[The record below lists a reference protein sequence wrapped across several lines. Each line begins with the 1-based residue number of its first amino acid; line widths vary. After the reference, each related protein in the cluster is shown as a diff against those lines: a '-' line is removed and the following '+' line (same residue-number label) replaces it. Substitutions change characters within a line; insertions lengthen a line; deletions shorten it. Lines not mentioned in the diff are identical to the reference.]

1 MITPETIERAKNT
14 MRIEEVVG
22 DYITLRRRG
31 ANLIGL
37 CPFHEERTP
46 SFNVSPPRGIYKCF
60 GCGESGNAIGFVMKM
75 ENCSFSDAVKKIC
88 NRYHIPVEER
98 AMSEEDQQRHD
109 DRESMFALNKWANEW
124 FQQQL
129 WETPE
134 GQAVGLSYFHQRGL
148 RDETIRTY
156 GLGFSPE
163 KGNPFTKAAQDAGF
177 TEKYLVNVPDPQDM
191 QKSMGTGLTCKVER
205 DGRLFDRFSARV
217 MFPIYSVSG
226 QVVGFAGRIM
236 TDRKDVGKYVNS
248 PESLIY
254 SKRNELYGIYQAK
267 NAISKQD
274 MAFLVEGQMD
284 VISMHQAGIENVLCS
299 GGTALTEGHVRK
311 IHRFTNNV
319 TILYDGDAA
328 GIHAALKAIDM
339 FLEEKMQVKV
349 MLFPDGDDPDS
360 FSRKHSAEEFRNYV
374 DTHSMDFVKY
384 MVEVNLKPVG
394 TDNTKRF
401 EEINRIISTIAI
413 ISNSV
418 EQQLY
423 TQELAGILGMK
434 EDVVARSVA
443 AARKRYVEE
452 KIRAR
457 NAATYASTNSATQTD
472 SAAQA
477 NSASNVGEMT
487 VRPEEYNSPLS
498 QREKKSQPETNF
510 DAKIENNFR
519 NIAQMIVRHGNAIYS
534 DNGDGTFLPV
544 GLFLIYNL
552 REDGILPENPLIA
565 RIFSEYEAHF
575 ADNGFDSATWFANH
589 PDQELATFAAD
600 LLIDRY
606 SVGKQLRVD
615 DNYAKQAYRLLNE
628 LKFNLCDKRLRT
640 DVDMDLTLRK
650 ALLEA
655 RANFAKERNR

>member
-1 MITPETIERAKNT
+1 MITQETIERAKNT
-14 MRIEEVVG
+14 MRIEEVVS

-46 SFNVSPPRGIYKCF
+46 SFNVNPPRGIYKCF

-75 ENCSFSDAVKKIC
+75 ENCSFTEAVKKIC
-88 NRYHIPVEER
+88 ARYNITVEER

-109 DRESMFALNKWANEW
+109 DRESMFALNKWAGEW

-129 WETPE
+129 WDTQE
-134 GQAVGLSYFHQRGL
+134 GQAVGLAYFHQRGL
-148 RDETIRTY
+148 RDETIRAY

-163 KGNPFTKAAQDAGF
+163 KGNPLTRAAQEAGYS
-177 TEKYLVNVPDPQDM
+177 EKYLVNVPDPQDM
-191 QKSMGTGLTCKVER
+191 QKSLGTGLTCKTEQ
-205 DGRLFDRFSARV
+205 GRLFDRFSARV
-217 MFPIYSVSG
+217 MFPIFSVSG
-226 QVVGFAGRIM
+226 QIVGFAGRIM

-274 MAFLVEGQMD
+274 MAYLVEGQMD

-339 FLEEKMQVKV
+339 FLEERMQVKV

-360 FSRKHSAEEFRNYV
+360 FSRKHTAEEFRDYV
-374 DTHSMDFVKY
+374 RTNSMDFVQY
-384 MVEVNLKPVG
+384 MVQVCLNPAG
-394 TDNTKRF
+394 TDNTRRF
-401 EEINRIISTIAI
+401 EEINHIMSTIAI

-423 TQELAGILGMK
+423 TQELASILGMK
-434 EDVVARSVA
+434 EDIVARSIA

-457 NAATYASTNSATQTD
+457 NAVTYAQSS
-472 SAAQA
+472 QA
-477 NSASNVGEMT
+477 NADPQVLKDPMDFKNLKDSTAPSPAKKGEQET
-487 VRPEEYNSPLS
+487 VFLR
-498 QREKKSQPETNF
+498 
-510 DAKIENNFR
+510 KIEQNFLE
-519 NIAQMIVRHGNAIYS
+519 IAQMIVEHGNEKYA
-534 DNGDGTFLPV
+534 DNEDGTYLPI
-544 GLFLIYNL
+544 GMFLINGL
-552 REDGILPENPLIA
+552 REDGMLPQNPLVGKVL
-565 RIFSEYEAHF
+565 SEYESHF
-575 ADNGFDSATWFANH
+575 TDPGFDTVQWFTLHSN
-589 PDQELATFAAD
+589 QELASFVASIISNET
-600 LLIDRY
+600 
-606 SVGKQLRVD
+606 SE
-615 DNYAKQAYRLLNE
+615 NYAKDAYVLLNA
-628 LKFNLCDKRLRT
+628 LKFNICDMRLKTEKNMAPEVRQ
-640 DVDMDLTLRK
+640 
-650 ALLEA
+650 ALLAA
-655 RANFAKERNR
+655 RASFDRKRKK

>member
-1 MITPETIERAKNT
+1 MLTQETIERAKNT

-60 GCGESGNAIGFVMKM
+60 GCGESGNAISFVMKM
-75 ENCSFSDAVKKIC
+75 ENCSFTDAVKKIC
-88 NRYHIPVEER
+88 GRYHLPVEER

-124 FQQQL
+124 FQEQL
-129 WETPE
+129 WNTPE
-134 GQAVGLSYFHQRGL
+134 GKAVGLAYFHERGL

-163 KGNPFTKAAQDAGF
+163 KGSPLTKAAQEAGF

-191 QKSMGTGLTCKVER
+191 QKSMGTGLCCKSER
-205 DGRLFDRFSARV
+205 DNRLFDRFSARV
-217 MFPIYSVSG
+217 MFPIFSISG

-254 SKRNELYGIYQAK
+254 SKRNELYGIFQAK

-274 MAFLVEGQMD
+274 MAYLVEGQMD

-328 GIHAALKAIDM
+328 GIHAALKAINM

-360 FSRKHSAEEFRNYV
+360 FSRKHTAEEFRDFV
-374 DTHSMDFVKY
+374 RTHSMDFVQY
-384 MVEVNLKPVG
+384 MVEVGLNRAG
-394 TDNTKRF
+394 NDNTRRM
-401 EEINRIISTIAI
+401 EEINVIIATIAI

-423 TQELAGILGMK
+423 TQELAAILGMK

-443 AARKRYVEE
+443 AARRKYVAEKKREQE
-452 KIRAR
+452 TEQLRQGQ
-457 NAATYASTNSATQTD
+457 AAAD
-472 SAAQA
+472 
-477 NSASNVGEMT
+477 SNVS
-487 VRPEEYNSPLS
+487 VSP
-498 QREKKSQPETNF
+498 QETSTPSSIPSLVTPPTEPRKTTPPSTF
-510 DAKIENNFR
+510 DLKIQKNYR
-519 NIAQMIVRHGNAIYS
+519 NIVQMIVRHGNAVYTEY
-534 DNGDGTFLPV
+534 DNGSFLPV
-544 GLFLIYNL
+544 GLFLIQSL
-552 REDGILPENPLIA
+552 RDDNMTPADPLIQKV
-565 RIFSEYEAHF
+565 FNEYEAHF
-575 ADNGFDSATWFANH
+575 ADEDFDTAEFFAKH
-589 PDQELATFAAD
+589 PDQQLATFAAD
-600 LLIDRY
+600 LLIDEY
-606 SVGKQLRVD
+606 TTGKTVQVD
-615 DNYAKQAYRLLNE
+615 DNYAKQAFRLLNE
-628 LKFNLCDKRLRT
+628 LKFNICDKRLRT
-640 DVDMDLTLRK
+640 ELDMDFALRK

-655 RANFAKERNR
+655 RAVFAKERNR

>member
-1 MITPETIERAKNT
+1 MITQETIERAKNT
-14 MRIEEVVG
+14 MRIEEVVS

-46 SFNVSPPRGIYKCF
+46 SFNVNPPRGIYKCF

-75 ENCSFSDAVKKIC
+75 ENCSFTEAVKKIC
-88 NRYHIPVEER
+88 ARYNITVEER

-109 DRESMFALNKWANEW
+109 DRESMFALNKWAGEW

-129 WETPE
+129 WDTQE
-134 GQAVGLSYFHQRGL
+134 GQAVGLAYFHQRGL
-148 RDETIRTY
+148 RDETIRAY

-163 KGNPFTKAAQDAGF
+163 KGNPLTRAAQEAGYS
-177 TEKYLVNVPDPQDM
+177 EKYLVNVPDPQDM
-191 QKSMGTGLTCKVER
+191 QKSMGTGLACKTEQ
-205 DGRLFDRFSARV
+205 GRLFDRFSARV
-217 MFPIYSVSG
+217 MFPIFSVSG
-226 QVVGFAGRIM
+226 QIVGFAGRIM

-274 MAFLVEGQMD
+274 MAYLVEGQMD

-339 FLEEKMQVKV
+339 FLEERMQVKV

-360 FSRKHSAEEFRNYV
+360 FSRKHTAEEFRDYV
-374 DTHSMDFVKY
+374 RTNSMDFVQY
-384 MVEVNLKPVG
+384 MVQVCLNPAG
-394 TDNTKRF
+394 TDNTRRF
-401 EEINRIISTIAI
+401 EEINHIMSTIAI

-423 TQELAGILGMK
+423 TQELASILGMK
-434 EDVVARSVA
+434 EDIVARSIA

-457 NAATYASTNSATQTD
+457 NAVTYAQQSS
-472 SAAQA
+472 QA
-477 NSASNVGEMT
+477 NADPQVLKDPMDFKNLKDSTAPSPAKKGEQET
-487 VRPEEYNSPLS
+487 VFLR
-498 QREKKSQPETNF
+498 
-510 DAKIENNFR
+510 KIEQNFLE
-519 NIAQMIVRHGNAIYS
+519 IAQMIVEHGNEKYA
-534 DNGDGTFLPV
+534 DNEDGTYLPI
-544 GLFLIYNL
+544 GMFLINGL
-552 REDGILPENPLIA
+552 REDGMLPQNPLVGKVL
-565 RIFSEYEAHF
+565 SEYESHF
-575 ADNGFDSATWFANH
+575 TDPGFDTVQWFTLH
-589 PDQELATFAAD
+589 SDQELASFVASIISNET
-600 LLIDRY
+600 
-606 SVGKQLRVD
+606 SE
-615 DNYAKQAYRLLNE
+615 NYAKDAYVLLNA
-628 LKFNLCDKRLRT
+628 LKFNICDMRLKTEKNMAPEVRQ
-640 DVDMDLTLRK
+640 
-650 ALLEA
+650 ALLAA
-655 RANFAKERNR
+655 RASFDRKRKK

>member
-1 MITPETIERAKNT
+1 MITQETIERAKNT

-37 CPFHEERTP
+37 CPFHDERTP
-46 SFNVSPPRGIYKCF
+46 SFNVNPPRGIYKCF

-88 NRYHIPVEER
+88 AKYNITVEER

-109 DRESMFALNKWANEW
+109 DRESMFSLNKWANEW

-129 WETPE
+129 WDTQE
-134 GQAVGLSYFHQRGL
+134 GQAVGLSYFHERGL
-148 RDETIRTY
+148 RDETIRAY

-163 KGNPFTKAAQDAGF
+163 KGNPLTKAAQEAGYA
-177 TEKYLVNVPDPQDM
+177 EKYLVNVPDAQDM
-191 QKSMGTGLTCKVER
+191 QKSMGTGLSCKSER

-254 SKRNELYGIYQAK
+254 SKRNELYGIFQAK
-267 NAISKQD
+267 NAISKLD
-274 MAFLVEGQMD
+274 LAYLVEGQMD

-339 FLEEKMQVKV
+339 FLEERMQVKV

-360 FSRKHSAEEFRNYV
+360 FSRKHTSEEFREYV
-374 DTHSMDFVKY
+374 RTHSMDFVQY
-384 MVEVNLKPVG
+384 MVQVNINAPTADHTRRL
-394 TDNTKRF
+394 
-401 EEINRIISTIAI
+401 EEIQKIINTIAI
-413 ISNSV
+413 IPDSSMAQTFIKELASILSMREDVIGRSVRDARRKYVAEIKRTTDAEALRQEDSESKKDNLNISEALLTDAKRQNVATYDTKV
-418 EQQLY
+418 EQ
-423 TQELAGILGMK
+423 
-434 EDVVARSVA
+434 
-443 AARKRYVEE
+443 
-452 KIRAR
+452 
-457 NAATYASTNSATQTD
+457 
-472 SAAQA
+472 
-477 NSASNVGEMT
+477 
-487 VRPEEYNSPLS
+487 
-498 QREKKSQPETNF
+498 
-510 DAKIENNFR
+510 NFR
-519 NIAQMIVRHGNAIYS
+519 NIAQIIVRHGNEIYS

-552 REDGILPENPLIA
+552 RQDGIAPENPLIA
-565 RIFSEYEAHF
+565 QLFSEYEAHF
-575 ADNGFDSATWFANH
+575 ADQDFNSAGFFAN
-589 PDQELATFAAD
+589 QIRNW
-600 LLIDRY
+600 LLLPQIY
-606 SVGKQLRVD
+606 
-615 DNYAKQAYRLLNE
+615 
-628 LKFNLCDKRLRT
+628 
-640 DVDMDLTLRK
+640 
-650 ALLEA
+650 
-655 RANFAKERNR
+655 

>member
-1 MITPETIERAKNT
+1 MITQETIERAKNT
-14 MRIEEVVG
+14 MRIEEVVS

-31 ANLIGL
+31 ANLIVL

-46 SFNVSPPRGIYKCF
+46 SFNVNPPRGIYKCF

-75 ENCSFSDAVKKIC
+75 ENCSFTEAVKKIC
-88 NRYHIPVEER
+88 ARYNITVEER

-109 DRESMFALNKWANEW
+109 DRESMFALNKWAGEW

-129 WETPE
+129 WDTQE
-134 GQAVGLSYFHQRGL
+134 GQAVGLAYFHQRGL
-148 RDETIRTY
+148 RDETIRAY

-163 KGNPFTKAAQDAGF
+163 KGNPLTRAAQEAGYS
-177 TEKYLVNVPDPQDM
+177 EKYLVNVPDPQDM
-191 QKSMGTGLTCKVER
+191 QKSLGTGLACKTEQ
-205 DGRLFDRFSARV
+205 GRLFDRFSARV
-217 MFPIYSVSG
+217 MFPIFSVSG
-226 QVVGFAGRIM
+226 QIVGFAGRIM

-274 MAFLVEGQMD
+274 MAYLVEGQMD

-339 FLEEKMQVKV
+339 FLEERMQVKV

-360 FSRKHSAEEFRNYV
+360 FSRKHTAEEFRDYV
-374 DTHSMDFVKY
+374 RTNSMDFVQY
-384 MVEVNLKPVG
+384 MVQVCLNPAG
-394 TDNTKRF
+394 TDNTRRF
-401 EEINRIISTIAI
+401 EEINHIMSTIAI

-423 TQELAGILGMK
+423 TQELASILGMK
-434 EDVVARSVA
+434 EDIVARSIA

-457 NAATYASTNSATQTD
+457 NAVTYAQQSSATTD
-472 SAAQA
+472 KPVESELMSQDKP
-477 NSASNVGEMT
+477 
-487 VRPEEYNSPLS
+487 VRPNPSNDVFT
-498 QREKKSQPETNF
+498 K
-510 DAKIENNFR
+510 KIEQNFLE
-519 NIAQMIVRHGNAIYS
+519 IAQMIVEHGNEKYA
-534 DNGDGTFLPV
+534 DNEDGTYLPI
-544 GLFLIYNL
+544 GMFLINGL
-552 REDGILPENPLIA
+552 REDGMLPQNPLVGKVL
-565 RIFSEYEAHF
+565 SEYESHF
-575 ADNGFDSATWFANH
+575 TDPGFDTVQWFTLH
-589 PDQELATFAAD
+589 SDQELASFVASIISNET
-600 LLIDRY
+600 
-606 SVGKQLRVD
+606 SE
-615 DNYAKQAYRLLNE
+615 NYAKDAYVLLNA
-628 LKFNLCDKRLRT
+628 LKFNICDMRLKTEKNMAPEVRQ
-640 DVDMDLTLRK
+640 
-650 ALLEA
+650 ALLAA
-655 RANFAKERNR
+655 RASFDRKRKK

>member
-1 MITPETIERAKNT
+1 MITQETIERAKNT
-14 MRIEEVVG
+14 MRIEEVVS

-46 SFNVSPPRGIYKCF
+46 SFNVNPPRGIYKCF

-75 ENCSFSDAVKKIC
+75 ENCSFTEAVKKIC
-88 NRYHIPVEER
+88 ARYNITVEER

-109 DRESMFALNKWANEW
+109 DRESMFALNKWAGEW

-129 WETPE
+129 WDTQE
-134 GQAVGLSYFHQRGL
+134 GQAVGLAYFHQRGL
-148 RDETIRTY
+148 RDETIRAY

-163 KGNPFTKAAQDAGF
+163 KGNPLTRAAQEAGYS
-177 TEKYLVNVPDPQDM
+177 EKYLVNVPDPQDM
-191 QKSMGTGLTCKVER
+191 QKSLGTGLACKTEQ
-205 DGRLFDRFSARV
+205 GRLFDRFSARV
-217 MFPIYSVSG
+217 MFPIFSVSG
-226 QVVGFAGRIM
+226 QIVGFAGRIM

-274 MAFLVEGQMD
+274 MAYLVEGQMD

-339 FLEEKMQVKV
+339 FLEERMQVKV

-360 FSRKHSAEEFRNYV
+360 FSRKHTAEEFRDYV
-374 DTHSMDFVKY
+374 RTNSMDFVQY
-384 MVEVNLKPVG
+384 MVQVCLNPAG
-394 TDNTKRF
+394 TDNTRRF
-401 EEINRIISTIAI
+401 EEINHIMSTIAI

-423 TQELAGILGMK
+423 TQELASILGMK
-434 EDVVARSVA
+434 EDIVARSIA

-457 NAATYASTNSATQTD
+457 NAVTYAQSS
-472 SAAQA
+472 QA
-477 NSASNVGEMT
+477 NADPQVLKDPMDFKNLKDSTAPSPAKKGEQET
-487 VRPEEYNSPLS
+487 VFLR
-498 QREKKSQPETNF
+498 
-510 DAKIENNFR
+510 KIEQNFLE
-519 NIAQMIVRHGNAIYS
+519 IAQMIVEHGNEKYA
-534 DNGDGTFLPV
+534 DNEDGTYLPI
-544 GLFLIYNL
+544 GMFLINGL
-552 REDGILPENPLIA
+552 REDGMLPQNPLVGKVL
-565 RIFSEYEAHF
+565 SEYESHF
-575 ADNGFDSATWFANH
+575 TDPGFDTVQWFTLH
-589 PDQELATFAAD
+589 SDQKLASFVASIISNET
-600 LLIDRY
+600 
-606 SVGKQLRVD
+606 SE
-615 DNYAKQAYRLLNE
+615 NYAKDAYVLLNA
-628 LKFNLCDKRLRT
+628 LKFNICDMRLKTEKNMAPEVRQ
-640 DVDMDLTLRK
+640 
-650 ALLEA
+650 ALLAA
-655 RANFAKERNR
+655 RASFDRKRKK

>member
-1 MITPETIERAKNT
+1 MLTQETIERAKNA

-60 GCGESGNAIGFVMKM
+60 GCGESGNAISFVMKM
-75 ENCSFSDAVKKIC
+75 ENCSFTDAVKKIC
-88 NRYHIPVEER
+88 GRYHLPVEER

-124 FQQQL
+124 FQDQL
-129 WETPE
+129 WKTPE
-134 GQAVGLSYFHQRGL
+134 GKAVGLAYFHERGL

-163 KGNPFTKAAQDAGF
+163 KGSPLTKAAQEAGF

-191 QKSMGTGLTCKVER
+191 QKSMGTGLSCKSER
-205 DGRLFDRFSARV
+205 DNRLFDRFAARV
-217 MFPIYSVSG
+217 MFPIFSISG

-254 SKRNELYGIYQAK
+254 SKRNELYGVFQAK
-267 NAISKQD
+267 NAISKLD
-274 MAFLVEGQMD
+274 MAYLVEGQMD

-328 GIHAALKAIDM
+328 GIHAALKAINM

-360 FSRKHSAEEFRNYV
+360 FSRKHTAEEFRDYV
-374 DTHSMDFVKY
+374 RTHSMDFVQY
-384 MVEVNLKPVG
+384 MVQVG
-394 TDNTKRF
+394 LNAAGNDNTRRM
-401 EEINRIISTIAI
+401 EEINRIVATIAI

-423 TQELAGILGMK
+423 TQELAAILGMK
-434 EDVVARSVA
+434 EDIVARSVA
-443 AARKRYVEE
+443 AERKKYVAE
-452 KIRAR
+452 KKRERDTEQLRQGQA
-457 NAATYASTNSATQTD
+457 NAAPGSSAEPQT
-472 SAAQA
+472 
-477 NSASNVGEMT
+477 T
-487 VRPEEYNSPLS
+487 TIPSPLPTLVAPPAES
-498 QREKKSQPETNF
+498 PNHTPQDNF
-510 DAKIENNFR
+510 DAKIQRNFR
-519 NIAQMIVRHGNAIYS
+519 NIAQMIVRHGNAIYTNYR
-534 DNGDGTFLPV
+534 NGSFLPV
-544 GLFLIYNL
+544 GMFLIQSL
-552 REDGILPENPLIA
+552 RDDSIIPTDPLIQKL
-565 RIFSEYEAHF
+565 FDEYEAHF
-575 ADNGFDSATWFANH
+575 TDKHFDTGKFFAEH
-589 PDQELATFAAD
+589 PDQQLATFAAD
-600 LLIDRY
+600 LLIDEY
-606 SVGKQLRVD
+606 AAKSARVD

-628 LKFNLCDKRLRT
+628 LKFNICDKRLRT
-640 DVDMDLTLRK
+640 ELDMDFALRK

-655 RANFAKERNR
+655 RAVFARERNH

>member
-1 MITPETIERAKNT
+1 MITQETIERAKNT
-14 MRIEEVVG
+14 MRIEEVVS

-46 SFNVSPPRGIYKCF
+46 SFNVNPPRGIYKCF

-75 ENCSFSDAVKKIC
+75 ENCSFTEAVKKIC
-88 NRYHIPVEER
+88 ARYNITVEER

-109 DRESMFALNKWANEW
+109 DRESMFALNKWAGEW

-129 WETPE
+129 WDTQE
-134 GQAVGLSYFHQRGL
+134 GQAVGLAYFHQRGL
-148 RDETIRTY
+148 RDETIRAY
-156 GLGFSPE
+156 GLGFSPG
-163 KGNPFTKAAQDAGF
+163 KGNPLTRAAQEAGYS
-177 TEKYLVNVPDPQDM
+177 EKYLVNVPDPQDM
-191 QKSMGTGLTCKVER
+191 QKSLGTGLACKTEQ
-205 DGRLFDRFSARV
+205 GRLFDRFSARV
-217 MFPIYSVSG
+217 MFPIFSVSG
-226 QVVGFAGRIM
+226 QIVGFAGRIM

-274 MAFLVEGQMD
+274 MAYLVEGQMD

-339 FLEEKMQVKV
+339 FLEERMQVKV

-360 FSRKHSAEEFRNYV
+360 FSRKHTAEEFRDYV
-374 DTHSMDFVKY
+374 RTNSMDFVQY
-384 MVEVNLKPVG
+384 MVQVCLNPAG
-394 TDNTKRF
+394 TDNTRRF
-401 EEINRIISTIAI
+401 EEINHIMSTIAI

-423 TQELAGILGMK
+423 TQELASILGMK
-434 EDVVARSVA
+434 EDIVARSIA

-457 NAATYASTNSATQTD
+457 NAVTYAQSS
-472 SAAQA
+472 QA
-477 NSASNVGEMT
+477 NADPQVLKDPMDFKNLKDSTAPSPAKKGEQET
-487 VRPEEYNSPLS
+487 VFLR
-498 QREKKSQPETNF
+498 
-510 DAKIENNFR
+510 KIEQNFLE
-519 NIAQMIVRHGNAIYS
+519 IAQMIVEHGNEKYA
-534 DNGDGTFLPV
+534 DNEDGTYLPI
-544 GLFLIYNL
+544 GMFLINGL
-552 REDGILPENPLIA
+552 REDGMLPQNPLVGKVL
-565 RIFSEYEAHF
+565 SEYESHF
-575 ADNGFDSATWFANH
+575 TDPGFDTVQWFTLH
-589 PDQELATFAAD
+589 SDQELASFVASIISNET
-600 LLIDRY
+600 
-606 SVGKQLRVD
+606 SE
-615 DNYAKQAYRLLNE
+615 NYAKDAYVLLNA
-628 LKFNLCDKRLRT
+628 LKFNICDMRLKTEKNMAPEVRQ
-640 DVDMDLTLRK
+640 
-650 ALLEA
+650 ALLAA
-655 RANFAKERNR
+655 RASFDRKRKK

>member
-1 MITPETIERAKNT
+1 MITQETIERAKNT
-14 MRIEEVVG
+14 MRIEEVVS

-46 SFNVSPPRGIYKCF
+46 SFNVNPPRGIYKCF

-75 ENCSFSDAVKKIC
+75 ENCSFSEAVKKIC
-88 NRYHIPVEER
+88 ARYGITVEER
-98 AMSEEDQQRHD
+98 ALSEEDQQRHD

-129 WETPE
+129 WDTQE
-134 GQAVGLSYFHQRGL
+134 GQAVGLAYFHERGL

-163 KGNPFTKAAQDAGF
+163 KGSPLTKAAQEAGF
-177 TEKYLVNVPDPQDM
+177 TEKYLVNVPDAQDM
-191 QKSMGTGLTCKVER
+191 QKSMGTGLSCKSER
-205 DGRLFDRFSARV
+205 GDRLFDRFSARV
-217 MFPIYSVSG
+217 MFPIFSVSG

-267 NAISKQD
+267 NAISKQV
-274 MAFLVEGQMD
+274 MAYLVEGQMD

-328 GIHAALKAIDM
+328 GIHATLKAIDM
-339 FLEEKMQVKV
+339 FLEERMQVKV

-360 FSRKHSAEEFRNYV
+360 FSRKHTAEEFRDYV
-374 DTHSMDFVKY
+374 RTNSMDFVQY
-384 MVEVNLKPVG
+384 MVQVGLNPAG
-394 TDNTKRF
+394 TDNTRRF
-401 EEINRIISTIAI
+401 EEINHIISTIAI

-423 TQELAGILGMK
+423 TQELANILGMK
-434 EDVVARSVA
+434 EDIVARSVA
-443 AARKRYVEE
+443 TARKKYVEE

-457 NAATYASTNSATQTD
+457 NAVTGAAVTNSSHEMEKVPEKSEELDVPQKLATQN
-472 SAAQA
+472 AQ
-477 NSASNVGEMT
+477 SSNIFT
-487 VRPEEYNSPLS
+487 
-498 QREKKSQPETNF
+498 K
-510 DAKIENNFR
+510 KIEQNFR
-519 NIAQMIVRHGNAIYS
+519 SIAQMIVEHGNEKYV
-534 DNGDGTFLPV
+534 DNEDGTYLPI
-544 GLFLIYNL
+544 GLFLIYGL
-552 REDGILPENPLIA
+552 REDGLESKDPMVTKVL
-565 RIFSEYEAHF
+565 SEYETHF
-575 ADNGFDSATWFANH
+575 ADPGFDTVQWFTLH
-589 PDQELATFAAD
+589 SDQELASFVASIISNET
-600 LLIDRY
+600 
-606 SVGKQLRVD
+606 SE
-615 DNYAKQAYRLLNE
+615 NYAKDAYVLLNA
-628 LKFNLCDKRLRT
+628 LKFNVCDMRLRT
-640 DVDMDLTLRK
+640 EKDMDPGMRQ
-650 ALLEA
+650 ALLQV
-655 RANFAKERNR
+655 RASFDRKRKK

>member
-1 MITPETIERAKNT
+1 MITQETIERAKNT
-14 MRIEEVVG
+14 MRIEEVVS

-75 ENCSFSDAVKKIC
+75 ENCSFSEAVKKIC
-88 NRYHIPVEER
+88 ARYGITVEER
-98 AMSEEDQQRHD
+98 ALSEEDQQRHD
-109 DRESMFALNKWANEW
+109 DRESMFALNKWAGEW

-129 WETPE
+129 WDTQE
-134 GQAVGLSYFHQRGL
+134 GRAVGLAYFHERGL

-163 KGNPFTKAAQDAGF
+163 KGNPLTKAAQEAGF
-177 TEKYLVNVPDPQDM
+177 SEKYLVNVPDAQDM
-191 QKSMGTGLTCKVER
+191 QRSMGTGLSCKSER
-205 DGRLFDRFSARV
+205 DGRMFDRFSARV

-274 MAFLVEGQMD
+274 MAYLVEGQMD

-360 FSRKHSAEEFRNYV
+360 FSRKHTAEEFREYV
-374 DTHSMDFVKY
+374 RTHSMDFVQY
-384 MVEVNLKPVG
+384 MVQVGLNPAG
-394 TDNTKRF
+394 TDNTRRF
-401 EEINRIISTIAI
+401 EEINRIMATIGI

-423 TQELAGILGMK
+423 TQELAAILGMK
-434 EDVVARSVA
+434 EDIVARSVA
-443 AARKRYVEE
+443 AARKKYVEE

-457 NAATYASTNSATQTD
+457 NGVNAAA
-472 SAAQA
+472 AAQTTA
-477 NSASNVGEMT
+477 APQTPM
-487 VRPEEYNSPLS
+487 SPNGPMS
-498 QREKKSQPETNF
+498 PTSSPKKGDSEGSF
-510 DAKIENNFR
+510 LRKIEQNFLG
-519 NIAQMIVRHGNAIYS
+519 IAQMIVEHGNEVYT
-534 DNGDGTFLPV
+534 DNGDGTYLPI
-544 GLFLIYNL
+544 GLFLIYGL
-552 REDGILPENPLIA
+552 REDGMTPQNPMVAKVL
-565 RIFSEYEAHF
+565 SEYESHY
-575 ADNGFDSATWFANH
+575 ADPGFNTVQWFTLH
-589 PDQELATFAAD
+589 SDQELASFVASILTNEV
-600 LLIDRY
+600 
-606 SVGKQLRVD
+606 SE
-615 DNYAKQAYRLLNE
+615 NYAKDAYELLNA
-628 LKFNLCDKRLRT
+628 LKFNICDMRLRT
-640 DVDMDLTLRK
+640 EKNMDPATRQ
-650 ALLEA
+650 ALLTA
-655 RANFAKERNR
+655 RASFDRKRKK

>member
-1 MITPETIERAKNT
+1 MITQETIERAKNA
-14 MRIEEVVG
+14 MRIEEVVS

-75 ENCSFSDAVKKIC
+75 ENCSFTEAVKKIC
-88 NRYHIPVEER
+88 ARYNITVEER

-129 WETPE
+129 WDTQE
-134 GQAVGLSYFHQRGL
+134 GQAVGLAYFHERGL
-148 RDETIRTY
+148 RDETIRAY

-163 KGNPFTKAAQDAGF
+163 KGNPFTRAAQEAGYS
-177 TEKYLVNVPDPQDM
+177 EKYLVNVPDPQDM
-191 QKSMGTGLTCKVER
+191 QKSMGTGLCCKNER
-205 DGRLFDRFSARV
+205 ENRLFDRFGARV
-217 MFPIYSVSG
+217 MFPIFSVSG

-236 TDRKDVGKYVNS
+236 SDRKDVGKYVNS

-274 MAFLVEGQMD
+274 MAYLVEGQMD

-339 FLEEKMQVKV
+339 FLEERMQVKV

-360 FSRKHSAEEFRNYV
+360 FSRKHTAEEFRDYV
-374 DTHSMDFVKY
+374 RTHSMDFVQY
-384 MVEVNLKPVG
+384 MVQVGLTPAG
-394 TDNTKRF
+394 TDNTRRF
-401 EEINRIISTIAI
+401 EEINRIIATIAI
-413 ISNSV
+413 IANSV

-423 TQELAGILGMK
+423 TQELANILSMK
-434 EDVVARSVA
+434 EDIVARSVA
-443 AARKRYVEE
+443 AARKKYVEE
-452 KIRAR
+452 KIRSR
-457 NAATYASTNSATQTD
+457 NAVPNSAMQTATNPSEGASASTAGAEKIFAGQEKNDA
-472 SAAQA
+472 
-477 NSASNVGEMT
+477 
-487 VRPEEYNSPLS
+487 S
-498 QREKKSQPETNF
+498 QRLAKQ
-510 DAKIENNFR
+510 DAKQASLYTKKIEQNFLE
-519 NIAQMIVRHGNAIYS
+519 IAQMIVEHGNEKYS
-534 DNGDGTFLPV
+534 DNEDGTYVPI
-544 GLFLIYNL
+544 GMFLIYGL
-552 REDGILPENPLIA
+552 REDGMAPENPLVA
-565 RIFSEYEAHF
+565 KVLSEYETHF
-575 ADNGFDSATWFANH
+575 TDPGFDTVQWFTLH
-589 PDQELATFAAD
+589 SDQELASFVASIISNET
-600 LLIDRY
+600 
-606 SVGKQLRVD
+606 SE
-615 DNYAKQAYRLLNE
+615 NYAKDAYVLLNA
-628 LKFNLCDKRLRT
+628 LKFNICDMRLKTERN
-640 DVDMDLTLRK
+640 MDPETRQ
-650 ALLEA
+650 ALLSA
-655 RANFAKERNR
+655 RASFDRKRKK

>member
-1 MITPETIERAKNT
+1 MITQETIERAKNT
-14 MRIEEVVG
+14 MRIEEVVS

-75 ENCSFSDAVKKIC
+75 ENCSFSEAVKKIC
-88 NRYHIPVEER
+88 ARYGITVEER
-98 AMSEEDQQRHD
+98 ALSEEDQQRHD

-129 WETPE
+129 WDTQE
-134 GQAVGLSYFHQRGL
+134 GQAVGLAYFHERGL

-163 KGNPFTKAAQDAGF
+163 KGSPLTKAAQEAGF
-177 TEKYLVNVPDPQDM
+177 TEKYLVNVPDAQDM
-191 QKSMGTGLTCKVER
+191 QKSMGTGLSCKSER
-205 DGRLFDRFSARV
+205 GDRLFDRFSARV
-217 MFPIYSVSG
+217 MFPIFSVSG

-274 MAFLVEGQMD
+274 MAYLVEGQMD

-328 GIHAALKAIDM
+328 GIHATLKAIDM
-339 FLEEKMQVKV
+339 FLEERMQVKV

-360 FSRKHSAEEFRNYV
+360 FSRKHTAEEFRDYV
-374 DTHSMDFVKY
+374 RTNSMDFVQY
-384 MVEVNLKPVG
+384 MVQVGLNPAG
-394 TDNTKRF
+394 TDNTRRF
-401 EEINRIISTIAI
+401 EEINHIISTIAI

-423 TQELAGILGMK
+423 TQELANILGMK
-434 EDVVARSVA
+434 EDIVARSVA
-443 AARKRYVEE
+443 TARKKYVEE

-457 NAATYASTNSATQTD
+457 NAVTGAAVTNAAHEMEKVPEKSEELNVPQKLATQN
-472 SAAQA
+472 AQ
-477 NSASNVGEMT
+477 SSNIFT
-487 VRPEEYNSPLS
+487 
-498 QREKKSQPETNF
+498 K
-510 DAKIENNFR
+510 KIEQNFR
-519 NIAQMIVRHGNAIYS
+519 SIAQMIVEHGNEKYV
-534 DNGDGTFLPV
+534 DNEDGTYLPI
-544 GLFLIYNL
+544 GLFLIYGL
-552 REDGILPENPLIA
+552 REDGLESKDPMVTKVL
-565 RIFSEYEAHF
+565 SEYEAHF
-575 ADNGFDSATWFANH
+575 ADPGFDTVQWFTLH
-589 PDQELATFAAD
+589 SDQELASFVASIISNET
-600 LLIDRY
+600 
-606 SVGKQLRVD
+606 SE
-615 DNYAKQAYRLLNE
+615 NYAKDAYVLLNA
-628 LKFNLCDKRLRT
+628 LKFNVCDMRLRT
-640 DVDMDLTLRK
+640 EKDMDPGMRQ
-650 ALLEA
+650 ALLQA
-655 RANFAKERNR
+655 RASFDRKRKK

>member
-1 MITPETIERAKNT
+1 MITQETIERAKNT
-14 MRIEEVVG
+14 MRIEEVVS

-46 SFNVSPPRGIYKCF
+46 SFNVNPPRGIYKCF

-75 ENCSFSDAVKKIC
+75 ENCSFTEAVKKIC
-88 NRYHIPVEER
+88 ARYNITVEER

-109 DRESMFALNKWANEW
+109 DRESMFALNKWAGEW

-129 WETPE
+129 WDTQE
-134 GQAVGLSYFHQRGL
+134 GQAIGLAYFHQRGL
-148 RDETIRTY
+148 RDETIRAY

-163 KGNPFTKAAQDAGF
+163 KGNPLTRAAQEAGF

-191 QKSMGTGLTCKVER
+191 QKSMGTGLACKTEQ
-205 DGRLFDRFSARV
+205 GRLFDRFSARV
-217 MFPIYSVSG
+217 MFPIFSVSG
-226 QVVGFAGRIM
+226 QIVGFAGRIM

-274 MAFLVEGQMD
+274 MAYLVEGQMD

-339 FLEEKMQVKV
+339 FLEERMQVKV

-360 FSRKHSAEEFRNYV
+360 FSRKHTAEEFRDYV
-374 DTHSMDFVKY
+374 RTNSMDFVQY
-384 MVEVNLKPVG
+384 MVQVCLNPAG
-394 TDNTKRF
+394 TDNTRRF
-401 EEINRIISTIAI
+401 EEINHIMSTIAI

-423 TQELAGILGMK
+423 TQELASILGMK
-434 EDVVARSVA
+434 EDIVARSIA

-457 NAATYASTNSATQTD
+457 NAVTYAQSS
-472 SAAQA
+472 QA
-477 NSASNVGEMT
+477 NADPQVLKEPMDFKNLKDSTAPSPAKKGEQET
-487 VRPEEYNSPLS
+487 VFLR
-498 QREKKSQPETNF
+498 
-510 DAKIENNFR
+510 KIEQNFLE
-519 NIAQMIVRHGNAIYS
+519 IAQMIVEHGNEKYA
-534 DNGDGTFLPV
+534 DNEDGTYLPI
-544 GLFLIYNL
+544 GMFLINGL
-552 REDGILPENPLIA
+552 REDGMLPQNPLVGKVL
-565 RIFSEYEAHF
+565 SEYESHF
-575 ADNGFDSATWFANH
+575 TDPGFDTVQWFTLH
-589 PDQELATFAAD
+589 SDQELASFVASIISNET
-600 LLIDRY
+600 
-606 SVGKQLRVD
+606 SE
-615 DNYAKQAYRLLNE
+615 NYAKDAYVLLNA
-628 LKFNLCDKRLRT
+628 LKFNICDMRLKTEKNMAPEVRQ
-640 DVDMDLTLRK
+640 
-650 ALLEA
+650 ALLAA
-655 RANFAKERNR
+655 RASFDRKRKK

>member
-1 MITPETIERAKNT
+1 MITQETIERAKNT
-14 MRIEEVVG
+14 MRIEEVVS

-60 GCGESGNAIGFVMKM
+60 GCGESGNAISFVMKM
-75 ENCSFSDAVKKIC
+75 ENCSFSEAVKKIC
-88 NRYHIPVEER
+88 ARYGITVEER
-98 AMSEEDQQRHD
+98 ALSEEDQQRHD

-129 WETPE
+129 WDTQE
-134 GQAVGLSYFHQRGL
+134 GQAVGLAYFHERGL

-163 KGNPFTKAAQDAGF
+163 KGSPLTKAAQEAGF
-177 TEKYLVNVPDPQDM
+177 TEKYLVNVPDAQDM
-191 QKSMGTGLTCKVER
+191 QKSMGTGLSCKSER
-205 DGRLFDRFSARV
+205 GDRLFDRFSARV
-217 MFPIYSVSG
+217 MFPIFSVSG

-274 MAFLVEGQMD
+274 MAYLVEGQMD

-328 GIHAALKAIDM
+328 GIHATLKAIDM
-339 FLEEKMQVKV
+339 FLEERMQVKV

-360 FSRKHSAEEFRNYV
+360 FSRKHTAEEFRDYV
-374 DTHSMDFVKY
+374 RTNSMDFVQY
-384 MVEVNLKPVG
+384 MVQVGLNPAG
-394 TDNTKRF
+394 TDNTRRF
-401 EEINRIISTIAI
+401 EEINHIISTIAI

-423 TQELAGILGMK
+423 TQELANILGMK
-434 EDVVARSVA
+434 EDIVARSVA
-443 AARKRYVEE
+443 TARKKYVEE

-457 NAATYASTNSATQTD
+457 NAVTGAAVTNSSHEMEKVPEKSEELDVPQKLATQNTQ
-472 SAAQA
+472 S
-477 NSASNVGEMT
+477 SNIFT
-487 VRPEEYNSPLS
+487 
-498 QREKKSQPETNF
+498 K
-510 DAKIENNFR
+510 KIEQNFR
-519 NIAQMIVRHGNAIYS
+519 SIAQMIVEHGNEKYV
-534 DNGDGTFLPV
+534 DNEDGTYLPI
-544 GLFLIYNL
+544 GLFLIYGL
-552 REDGILPENPLIA
+552 REDGLESKDPMVAKVLN
-565 RIFSEYEAHF
+565 EYEAHF
-575 ADNGFDSATWFANH
+575 ADPGFDTVQWFTLH
-589 PDQELATFAAD
+589 SDQELASFVASIISNET
-600 LLIDRY
+600 
-606 SVGKQLRVD
+606 SE
-615 DNYAKQAYRLLNE
+615 NYAKDAYVLLNA
-628 LKFNLCDKRLRT
+628 LKFNVCDMRLRT
-640 DVDMDLTLRK
+640 EKDMDPGMRQ
-650 ALLEA
+650 ALLQA
-655 RANFAKERNR
+655 RASFDRKRKK

>member
-1 MITPETIERAKNT
+1 MITQETIERAKNT
-14 MRIEEVVG
+14 MRIEEVVS

-46 SFNVSPPRGIYKCF
+46 SFNVNPPRGIYKCF

-75 ENCSFSDAVKKIC
+75 ENCSFTEAVKKIC
-88 NRYHIPVEER
+88 ARYNITVEER

-109 DRESMFALNKWANEW
+109 DRESMFALNKWAGEW

-129 WETPE
+129 WDTQE
-134 GQAVGLSYFHQRGL
+134 GQAVGLAYFHQRGL
-148 RDETIRTY
+148 RDETIRAY

-163 KGNPFTKAAQDAGF
+163 KGNPLTRAAQEAGYS
-177 TEKYLVNVPDPQDM
+177 EKYLVNVPDPQDM
-191 QKSMGTGLTCKVER
+191 QKSLGTGLACKTEQ
-205 DGRLFDRFSARV
+205 GRLFDRFSARV
-217 MFPIYSVSG
+217 MFPIFSVSG
-226 QVVGFAGRIM
+226 QIVGFAGRIM

-274 MAFLVEGQMD
+274 MAYLVEGQMD

-339 FLEEKMQVKV
+339 FLEERMQVKV

-360 FSRKHSAEEFRNYV
+360 FSRKHTAEEFRDYV
-374 DTHSMDFVKY
+374 RTNSMDFVQY
-384 MVEVNLKPVG
+384 MVQVCLNPAG
-394 TDNTKRF
+394 TDNTRRF
-401 EEINRIISTIAI
+401 EEINHIMSTIAI

-423 TQELAGILGMK
+423 TQELASILGMK
-434 EDVVARSVA
+434 EDIVARSIA
-443 AARKRYVEE
+443 AARKKYVEE

-457 NAATYASTNSATQTD
+457 NAVTYAQSS
-472 SAAQA
+472 QA
-477 NSASNVGEMT
+477 NADPQVLKDPMDFKNLKDSTAPSPAKKGEQET
-487 VRPEEYNSPLS
+487 VFLR
-498 QREKKSQPETNF
+498 
-510 DAKIENNFR
+510 KIEQNFLE
-519 NIAQMIVRHGNAIYS
+519 IAQMIVEHGNEKYA
-534 DNGDGTFLPV
+534 DNEDGTYLPI
-544 GLFLIYNL
+544 GMFLINGL
-552 REDGILPENPLIA
+552 REDGMLPQNPLVGKVL
-565 RIFSEYEAHF
+565 SEYESHF
-575 ADNGFDSATWFANH
+575 TDPGFDTVQWFTLH
-589 PDQELATFAAD
+589 SDQELASFVASIISNET
-600 LLIDRY
+600 
-606 SVGKQLRVD
+606 SE
-615 DNYAKQAYRLLNE
+615 NYAKDAYVLLNA
-628 LKFNLCDKRLRT
+628 LKFNICDMRLKTEKNMAPEVRQ
-640 DVDMDLTLRK
+640 
-650 ALLEA
+650 ALLAA
-655 RANFAKERNR
+655 RASFDRKRKK

>member
-1 MITPETIERAKNT
+1 MITQETIERAKNT
-14 MRIEEVVG
+14 MRIEEVVS

-46 SFNVSPPRGIYKCF
+46 SFNVNPPRGIYKCF

-75 ENCSFSDAVKKIC
+75 ENCSFTEAVKKIC
-88 NRYHIPVEER
+88 ARYNITVEER

-109 DRESMFALNKWANEW
+109 DRESMFALNKWAGEW

-129 WETPE
+129 WDTQE
-134 GQAVGLSYFHQRGL
+134 GQAVGLAYFHQRGL
-148 RDETIRTY
+148 RDETIRAY

-163 KGNPFTKAAQDAGF
+163 KGNPLTRAAQEAGY

-191 QKSMGTGLTCKVER
+191 QKSLGTGLACKTEQ
-205 DGRLFDRFSARV
+205 GRLFDRFSARV
-217 MFPIYSVSG
+217 MFPIFSVSG
-226 QVVGFAGRIM
+226 QIVGFAGRIM

-274 MAFLVEGQMD
+274 MAYLVEGQMD

-339 FLEEKMQVKV
+339 FLEERMQVKV

-360 FSRKHSAEEFRNYV
+360 FSRKHTAEEFRDYV
-374 DTHSMDFVKY
+374 RTNSMDFVQY
-384 MVEVNLKPVG
+384 MVQVCLNPAG
-394 TDNTKRF
+394 TDNTRRF
-401 EEINRIISTIAI
+401 EEINHIMSTIAI

-423 TQELAGILGMK
+423 TQELASIVGMK
-434 EDVVARSVA
+434 EDIVARSIA

-457 NAATYASTNSATQTD
+457 NAVSYAQSS
-472 SAAQA
+472 QA
-477 NSASNVGEMT
+477 NADPQVLKEPMDFKNLKDSTAPSPAKKGEQET
-487 VRPEEYNSPLS
+487 VFLR
-498 QREKKSQPETNF
+498 
-510 DAKIENNFR
+510 KIEQNFLE
-519 NIAQMIVRHGNAIYS
+519 IAQMIVEHGNEKYA
-534 DNGDGTFLPV
+534 DNEDGTYLPI
-544 GLFLIYNL
+544 GMFLINGL
-552 REDGILPENPLIA
+552 REDGMLPQNPLVGKVL
-565 RIFSEYEAHF
+565 SEYESHF
-575 ADNGFDSATWFANH
+575 TDPGFDTVQWFTLH
-589 PDQELATFAAD
+589 SDQELASFVASIISNET
-600 LLIDRY
+600 
-606 SVGKQLRVD
+606 SE
-615 DNYAKQAYRLLNE
+615 NYAKDAYVLLNA
-628 LKFNLCDKRLRT
+628 LKFNICDMRLKT
-640 DVDMDLTLRK
+640 EKNMAPEVHQ
-650 ALLEA
+650 ALLAA
-655 RANFAKERNR
+655 RASFDRKRKK

>member
-1 MITPETIERAKNT
+1 MITQETIERAKNT
-14 MRIEEVVG
+14 MRIEEVVS

-46 SFNVSPPRGIYKCF
+46 SFNVNPPRGIYKCF

-75 ENCSFSDAVKKIC
+75 ENCSFTEAVKKIC
-88 NRYHIPVEER
+88 ARYNITVEER

-109 DRESMFALNKWANEW
+109 DRESMFALNKWAGEW

-129 WETPE
+129 WDTQE
-134 GQAVGLSYFHQRGL
+134 GQAVGLAYFHQRGL
-148 RDETIRTY
+148 RDETIRAY

-163 KGNPFTKAAQDAGF
+163 KGNPLTRAAQEAGYS
-177 TEKYLVNVPDPQDM
+177 EKYLVNVPDPQDM
-191 QKSMGTGLTCKVER
+191 QKSLGTGLACKTEQ
-205 DGRLFDRFSARV
+205 GRLFDRFSARV
-217 MFPIYSVSG
+217 MFPIFSVSG
-226 QVVGFAGRIM
+226 QIVGFAGRIM

-274 MAFLVEGQMD
+274 MAYLVEGQMD

-339 FLEEKMQVKV
+339 FLEERMQVKV

-360 FSRKHSAEEFRNYV
+360 FSRKHTAEEFRDYV
-374 DTHSMDFVKY
+374 RTNSMDFVQY
-384 MVEVNLKPVG
+384 MVQVCLNPAG
-394 TDNTKRF
+394 TDNTRRF
-401 EEINRIISTIAI
+401 EEINHIMSTIAI

-423 TQELAGILGMK
+423 TQELASILGMK
-434 EDVVARSVA
+434 EDIVARSIA

-457 NAATYASTNSATQTD
+457 NAVTYAQSS
-472 SAAQA
+472 QA
-477 NSASNVGEMT
+477 NADPQVLKDPMDFKNIKDSTAPSPAKKGEQET
-487 VRPEEYNSPLS
+487 VFLR
-498 QREKKSQPETNF
+498 
-510 DAKIENNFR
+510 KIEQNFLE
-519 NIAQMIVRHGNAIYS
+519 IAQMIVEHGNEKYA
-534 DNGDGTFLPV
+534 DNEDGTYLPI
-544 GLFLIYNL
+544 GMFLINGL
-552 REDGILPENPLIA
+552 REDGMLPQNPLVGKVL
-565 RIFSEYEAHF
+565 SEYESHF
-575 ADNGFDSATWFANH
+575 TDPGFDTVQWFTLH
-589 PDQELATFAAD
+589 SDQELASFVASIISNET
-600 LLIDRY
+600 
-606 SVGKQLRVD
+606 SE
-615 DNYAKQAYRLLNE
+615 NYAKDAYVLLNA
-628 LKFNLCDKRLRT
+628 LKFNICDMRLKTEKNMAPEVRQ
-640 DVDMDLTLRK
+640 
-650 ALLEA
+650 ALLAA
-655 RANFAKERNR
+655 RASFDRKRKK

>member
-1 MITPETIERAKNT
+1 MITQETIERAKNT
-14 MRIEEVVG
+14 MRIEEVVS

-46 SFNVSPPRGIYKCF
+46 SFNVNPPRGIYKCF

-75 ENCSFSDAVKKIC
+75 ENCSFTEAVKKIC
-88 NRYHIPVEER
+88 ARYNITVEER

-109 DRESMFALNKWANEW
+109 DRESMFALNKWAGEW

-129 WETPE
+129 WDTQE
-134 GQAVGLSYFHQRGL
+134 GQAVGLAYFHQRGL
-148 RDETIRTY
+148 RDETIRAY

-163 KGNPFTKAAQDAGF
+163 KGNPLTRAAQEAGYS
-177 TEKYLVNVPDPQDM
+177 EKYLVNMPDPQDM
-191 QKSMGTGLTCKVER
+191 QKSLGTGLACKTEQ
-205 DGRLFDRFSARV
+205 GRLFDRFSARV
-217 MFPIYSVSG
+217 MFPIFSVSG
-226 QVVGFAGRIM
+226 QIVGFAGRIM

-274 MAFLVEGQMD
+274 MAYLVEGQMD

-339 FLEEKMQVKV
+339 FLEERMQVKV

-360 FSRKHSAEEFRNYV
+360 FSRKHTAEEFRDYV
-374 DTHSMDFVKY
+374 RTNSMDFVQY
-384 MVEVNLKPVG
+384 MVQVCLNPAG
-394 TDNTKRF
+394 TDNTRRF
-401 EEINRIISTIAI
+401 EEINHIMSTIAI

-423 TQELAGILGMK
+423 TQELASILGMK
-434 EDVVARSVA
+434 EDIVARSIA

-457 NAATYASTNSATQTD
+457 NAVTYAQSS
-472 SAAQA
+472 QA
-477 NSASNVGEMT
+477 NADPQVLKDPMDFKNLKDSTAPSPAKKGEQET
-487 VRPEEYNSPLS
+487 VFLR
-498 QREKKSQPETNF
+498 
-510 DAKIENNFR
+510 KIEQNFLE
-519 NIAQMIVRHGNAIYS
+519 IAQMIVEHGNEKYA
-534 DNGDGTFLPV
+534 DNEDGTYLPI
-544 GLFLIYNL
+544 GMFLINGL
-552 REDGILPENPLIA
+552 REDGMLPQNPLVGKVL
-565 RIFSEYEAHF
+565 SEYESHF
-575 ADNGFDSATWFANH
+575 TDPGFDTVQWFTLH
-589 PDQELATFAAD
+589 SDQELASFVASIISNET
-600 LLIDRY
+600 
-606 SVGKQLRVD
+606 SE
-615 DNYAKQAYRLLNE
+615 NYAKDAYVLLNA
-628 LKFNLCDKRLRT
+628 LKFNICDMRLKTEKNMAPEVRQ
-640 DVDMDLTLRK
+640 
-650 ALLEA
+650 ALLAA
-655 RANFAKERNR
+655 RASFDRKRKK

>member
-1 MITPETIERAKNT
+1 MLTQETIERAKNA

-60 GCGESGNAIGFVMKM
+60 GCGEVGNAITFVMKM

-88 NRYHIPVEER
+88 GRYHLPVEER

-124 FQQQL
+124 FQDQL
-129 WETPE
+129 WKTPE
-134 GQAVGLSYFHQRGL
+134 GKAVGLAYFHERGL

-156 GLGFSPE
+156 GLGLSPE
-163 KGNPFTKAAQDAGF
+163 KGSPLTKAAQEAGF

-191 QKSMGTGLTCKVER
+191 QKSMGTGLSCKSDR
-205 DGRLFDRFSARV
+205 DNRLFDRFSARV
-217 MFPIYSVSG
+217 MFPIFSISG

-254 SKRNELYGIYQAK
+254 SKRNELYGIFQAK
-267 NAISKQD
+267 NAISKLD
-274 MAFLVEGQMD
+274 MAYLVEGQMD

-328 GIHAALKAIDM
+328 GIHAALKAINM

-360 FSRKHSAEEFRNYV
+360 FSRKHTAEEFRDYV
-374 DTHSMDFVKY
+374 RTHSMDFVQY
-384 MVEVNLKPVG
+384 MVQVG
-394 TDNTKRF
+394 LNAAGNDNTRRM
-401 EEINRIISTIAI
+401 EEINRIVATIAI

-423 TQELAGILGMK
+423 TQELAAILGMK
-434 EDVVARSVA
+434 EEIVSRSVA
-443 AARKRYVEE
+443 AERRKYVAE
-452 KIRAR
+452 KKRER
-457 NAATYASTNSATQTD
+457 DTEQLRQGQTNAAPNSAP
-472 SAAQA
+472 
-477 NSASNVGEMT
+477 NSGE
-487 VRPEEYNSPLS
+487 VPEGQRGLSPLPTLVAPPTES
-498 QREKKSQPETNF
+498 PKSAPRDNF
-510 DAKIENNFR
+510 DAKIQRNFR
-519 NIAQMIVRHGNAIYS
+519 NIAQMIVRHGNAIYTNYG
-534 DNGDGTFLPV
+534 NGSFLPV
-544 GLFLIYNL
+544 GMFLIQSL
-552 REDGILPENPLIA
+552 RDDSIVPTDPLIQK
-565 RIFSEYEAHF
+565 IFDEYEAHF
-575 ADNGFDSATWFANH
+575 MDKDFDAAKFFAGH
-589 PDQELATFAAD
+589 PDQQLATFAAD
-600 LLIDRY
+600 LLIDEYATAKPTRTE
-606 SVGKQLRVD
+606 

-628 LKFNLCDKRLRT
+628 LKFNVCDKRLRT
-640 DVDMDLTLRK
+640 ELDMDFALRK

-655 RANFAKERNR
+655 RAVFARERNN

>member
-1 MITPETIERAKNT
+1 MITQETIERAKNT
-14 MRIEEVVG
+14 MRIEEVVS

-46 SFNVSPPRGIYKCF
+46 SFNVNPPRGIYKCF

-75 ENCSFSDAVKKIC
+75 ENCSFTEAVKKIC
-88 NRYHIPVEER
+88 ARYNITVEER

-109 DRESMFALNKWANEW
+109 DRESMFALNKWAGEW

-129 WETPE
+129 WDTQE
-134 GQAVGLSYFHQRGL
+134 GQAVGLAYFHQRGL
-148 RDETIRTY
+148 RDETIRAY

-163 KGNPFTKAAQDAGF
+163 KGNPLTRAAQEAGYS
-177 TEKYLVNVPDPQDM
+177 EKYLVNVPDPQDM
-191 QKSMGTGLTCKVER
+191 QKSLGTGLACKTEQ
-205 DGRLFDRFSARV
+205 GRLFDRFSARV
-217 MFPIYSVSG
+217 MFPIFSVSG
-226 QVVGFAGRIM
+226 QIVGFAGRIM

-274 MAFLVEGQMD
+274 MAYLVEGQMD

-339 FLEEKMQVKV
+339 FLEERMQVKV

-360 FSRKHSAEEFRNYV
+360 FSRKHTAEEFRDYV
-374 DTHSMDFVKY
+374 RTNSMDFVQY
-384 MVEVNLKPVG
+384 MVQVCLNPAG
-394 TDNTKRF
+394 TDNTRRF
-401 EEINRIISTIAI
+401 EEINHIMSTIAI

-423 TQELAGILGMK
+423 TQELASIVGMK
-434 EDVVARSVA
+434 EDIVARSIA

-457 NAATYASTNSATQTD
+457 NAVSYAQSS
-472 SAAQA
+472 QA
-477 NSASNVGEMT
+477 NADPQVLKEPMDFKNLKDSTAPSPAKKGEQET
-487 VRPEEYNSPLS
+487 VFLR
-498 QREKKSQPETNF
+498 
-510 DAKIENNFR
+510 KIEQNFLE
-519 NIAQMIVRHGNAIYS
+519 IAQMIVEHGNEKYA
-534 DNGDGTFLPV
+534 DNEDGTYLPI
-544 GLFLIYNL
+544 GMFLINGL
-552 REDGILPENPLIA
+552 REDGMLPQNPLVGKVL
-565 RIFSEYEAHF
+565 SEYESHF
-575 ADNGFDSATWFANH
+575 TDPGFDTVQWFTLH
-589 PDQELATFAAD
+589 SDQELASFVASIISNET
-600 LLIDRY
+600 
-606 SVGKQLRVD
+606 SE
-615 DNYAKQAYRLLNE
+615 NYAKDAYVLLNA
-628 LKFNLCDKRLRT
+628 LKFNICDMRLKT
-640 DVDMDLTLRK
+640 EKNMAPEVHQ
-650 ALLEA
+650 ALLAA
-655 RANFAKERNR
+655 RASFDRKRKK

>member
-1 MITPETIERAKNT
+1 MITQETIERAKNT

-37 CPFHEERTP
+37 CPFHDERTP
-46 SFNVSPPRGIYKCF
+46 SFNVNPPRGIYKCF

-88 NRYHIPVEER
+88 TKYNITVEER

-109 DRESMFALNKWANEW
+109 DRESMFSLNKWANEW

-129 WETPE
+129 WDTQE
-134 GQAVGLSYFHQRGL
+134 GQAVGLSYFHERGL
-148 RDETIRTY
+148 RDETIRAY

-163 KGNPFTKAAQDAGF
+163 KGNPLTKAAQEAGYA
-177 TEKYLVNVPDPQDM
+177 EKYLVNVPDAQDM
-191 QKSMGTGLTCKVER
+191 QKSMGTGLSCKSER

-254 SKRNELYGIYQAK
+254 SKRNELYGIFQAK
-267 NAISKQD
+267 NAISKLD
-274 MAFLVEGQMD
+274 MAYLVEGQMD

-339 FLEEKMQVKV
+339 FLEERMQVKV

-360 FSRKHSAEEFRNYV
+360 FSRKHTSEEFREYV
-374 DTHSMDFVKY
+374 RAHSMDFVQY
-384 MVEVNLKPVG
+384 MVQVG
-394 TDNTKRF
+394 LNSAGSDNTKRF

-423 TQELAGILGMK
+423 TQELAAILGMK
-434 EDVVARSVA
+434 EETVARSVA
-443 AARKRYVEE
+443 AARKKYV
-452 KIRAR
+452 A
-457 NAATYASTNSATQTD
+457 
-472 SAAQA
+472 
-477 NSASNVGEMT
+477 
-487 VRPEEYNSPLS
+487 
-498 QREKKSQPETNF
+498 EKKRTQETEQLRQEHSTETPTEPLQLPTLIPTADKPSRSEVNADIF
-510 DAKIENNFR
+510 TRKIENNFR
-519 NIAQMIVRHGNAIYS
+519 NIAQIIVRHGNEIYS

-552 REDGILPENPLIA
+552 RQDGIAPENPLIA
-565 RIFSEYEAHF
+565 QLFSEYEAHF
-575 ADNGFDSATWFANH
+575 ADQDFNSAGFFANH
-589 PDQELATFAAD
+589 PNQELATFAAD
-600 LLIDRY
+600 LLIDQY
-606 SVGKQLRVD
+606 STGRQTWVKD
-615 DNYAKQAYRLLNE
+615 TNYAKQAYRLLNE
-628 LKFNLCDKRLRT
+628 LKYNVCDKRLRT
-640 DVDMDLTLRK
+640 DTNLDPALRQ

-655 RANFAKERNR
+655 RASFARERNR

>member
-1 MITPETIERAKNT
+1 MITQETIERAKNT
-14 MRIEEVVG
+14 MRIEEVVS

-46 SFNVSPPRGIYKCF
+46 SFNVNPPRGIYKCF

-75 ENCSFSDAVKKIC
+75 ENCSFTDAVKKIC
-88 NRYHIPVEER
+88 ARYHIPVEER
-98 AMSEEDQQRHD
+98 TLSEEDKQLHD

-129 WETPE
+129 WNTTE
-134 GQAVGLSYFHQRGL
+134 GQAIGLSYFHNRGL
-148 RDETIRTY
+148 RDETIRTF

-163 KGNPFTKAAQDAGF
+163 KGNPLSKAAQEAGF

-191 QKSMGTGLTCKVER
+191 QRSMGTGLVCKNER
-205 DGRLFDRFSARV
+205 GDRLFDRFSARV
-217 MFPIYSVSG
+217 MFPIFSVSG

-274 MAFLVEGQMD
+274 MAYLVEGQMD

-299 GGTALTEGHVRK
+299 GGTALTEGHIRK

-360 FSRKHSAEEFRNYV
+360 FSRKHTAEEFRLYV
-374 DTHSMDFVKY
+374 RSHSMDFVRY
-384 MVEVNLKPVG
+384 MVEVGLSHAG
-394 TDNTKRF
+394 TDNTRRL
-401 EEINRIISTIAI
+401 EEINRIIGTIAI

-434 EDVVARSVA
+434 EEVVARSVA
-443 AARKRYVEE
+443 AARRKYV
-452 KIRAR
+452 
-457 NAATYASTNSATQTD
+457 S
-472 SAAQA
+472 
-477 NSASNVGEMT
+477 
-487 VRPEEYNSPLS
+487 
-498 QREKKSQPETNF
+498 EKKREREAEQLRQERTEQPPSDESFPTPALPVTPEQSPRPTQLETTY
-510 DAKIENNFR
+510 DKKIAGNFR
-519 NIAQMIVRHGNAIYS
+519 NIAQMIVRHGNAVYA

-544 GLFLIYNL
+544 GLFLIQNL
-552 REDGILPENPLIA
+552 RADGLEPQNPLVA
-565 RIFSEYEAHF
+565 KVFSEYEAHY
-575 ADNGFDSATWFANH
+575 ADNNFRSEQWFVNH
-589 PDQELATFAAD
+589 PDQQLAMFAAD
-600 LLIDRY
+600 LLMDQY
-606 SVGKQLRVD
+606 TFGKPLRVD
-615 DNYAKQAYRLLNE
+615 TNYAKQAYRLLNE
-628 LKFNLCDKRLRT
+628 LKFNVCDKQLRT
-640 DVDMDLTLRK
+640 DNHLAPELRK

-655 RANFAKERNR
+655 RANFARERNR

>member
-1 MITPETIERAKNT
+1 MITQETIERAKNT
-14 MRIEEVVG
+14 MRIEEVVS

-46 SFNVSPPRGIYKCF
+46 SFNVNPPRGIYKCF

-75 ENCSFSDAVKKIC
+75 ENCSFTEAVKKIC
-88 NRYHIPVEER
+88 ARYNITVEER

-109 DRESMFALNKWANEW
+109 DRESMFALNKWAGEW

-129 WETPE
+129 WDTQE
-134 GQAVGLSYFHQRGL
+134 GQAVGLAYFHQRGL
-148 RDETIRTY
+148 RDETIRAY

-163 KGNPFTKAAQDAGF
+163 KGNPLTRAAQEAGYS
-177 TEKYLVNVPDPQDM
+177 EKYLVNVPDPQDM
-191 QKSMGTGLTCKVER
+191 QKSLGTGLACKTEQ
-205 DGRLFDRFSARV
+205 GRLFDRFSARV
-217 MFPIYSVSG
+217 MFPIFSVSG
-226 QVVGFAGRIM
+226 QIVGFAGRIM

-274 MAFLVEGQMD
+274 MAYLVEGQMD

-339 FLEEKMQVKV
+339 FLEERMQVKV

-360 FSRKHSAEEFRNYV
+360 FSRKHTAEEFRDYV
-374 DTHSMDFVKY
+374 RTNSMDFVQY
-384 MVEVNLKPVG
+384 MVQVCLNPAG
-394 TDNTKRF
+394 TDNTRRF
-401 EEINRIISTIAI
+401 EEINHIMSTIAI

-423 TQELAGILGMK
+423 TQELASILGMK
-434 EDVVARSVA
+434 EDIVARSIA

-457 NAATYASTNSATQTD
+457 NAVTYAQQSSDTTD
-472 SAAQA
+472 KPVESELMSQDKP
-477 NSASNVGEMT
+477 
-487 VRPEEYNSPLS
+487 VRPSPS
-498 QREKKSQPETNF
+498 NDVFTK
-510 DAKIENNFR
+510 KIEQNFLE
-519 NIAQMIVRHGNAIYS
+519 IAQMIVEHGNEKYA
-534 DNGDGTFLPV
+534 DNEDGTYLPI
-544 GLFLIYNL
+544 GMFLINGL
-552 REDGILPENPLIA
+552 REDGMLPQNPLVGKVLT
-565 RIFSEYEAHF
+565 EYESHF
-575 ADNGFDSATWFANH
+575 TDPGFDTVQWFTLH
-589 PDQELATFAAD
+589 SDQELASFVASIISNET
-600 LLIDRY
+600 
-606 SVGKQLRVD
+606 SE
-615 DNYAKQAYRLLNE
+615 NYAKDAYVLLNA
-628 LKFNLCDKRLRT
+628 LKFNICDMRLKTEKNMAPEVRQ
-640 DVDMDLTLRK
+640 
-650 ALLEA
+650 ALLAA
-655 RANFAKERNR
+655 RASFDRKRKK

>member
-1 MITPETIERAKNT
+1 MITQETIERAKNT
-14 MRIEEVVG
+14 MRIEEVVS

-46 SFNVSPPRGIYKCF
+46 SFNVNPPRGIYKCF

-75 ENCSFSDAVKKIC
+75 ENCSFSEAVKKIC
-88 NRYHIPVEER
+88 ARYGITVEER
-98 AMSEEDQQRHD
+98 ALSEEDQQRHD

-129 WETPE
+129 WDTQE
-134 GQAVGLSYFHQRGL
+134 GQAVGLAYFHERGL

-163 KGNPFTKAAQDAGF
+163 KGSPLTKAAQEAGF
-177 TEKYLVNVPDPQDM
+177 TEKYLVNVPDAQDM
-191 QKSMGTGLTCKVER
+191 QKSMGTGLSCKSER
-205 DGRLFDRFSARV
+205 GDRLFDRFSARV
-217 MFPIYSVSG
+217 MFPIFSVSG

-274 MAFLVEGQMD
+274 MAYLVEGQMD

-328 GIHAALKAIDM
+328 GIHATLKAIDM
-339 FLEEKMQVKV
+339 FLEERMQVKV

-360 FSRKHSAEEFRNYV
+360 FSRKHTAEEFRDYV
-374 DTHSMDFVKY
+374 RTNSMDFVQY
-384 MVEVNLKPVG
+384 MVQVGLNPAG
-394 TDNTKRF
+394 TDNTRRF
-401 EEINRIISTIAI
+401 EEINHIISTIAI

-423 TQELAGILGMK
+423 TQELANILGMK
-434 EDVVARSVA
+434 EDIVARSVA
-443 AARKRYVEE
+443 TARKKYVEE

-457 NAATYASTNSATQTD
+457 NAVTGAAVTNSSHEMEKVPEKSEELDVPQKLATQN
-472 SAAQA
+472 AQ
-477 NSASNVGEMT
+477 SSNIFT
-487 VRPEEYNSPLS
+487 
-498 QREKKSQPETNF
+498 K
-510 DAKIENNFR
+510 KIEQNFR
-519 NIAQMIVRHGNAIYS
+519 SIAQMIVEHGNEKYV
-534 DNGDGTFLPV
+534 DNEDGTYLPI
-544 GLFLIYNL
+544 GLFLIYGL
-552 REDGILPENPLIA
+552 REDGLESKDPMVTKVL
-565 RIFSEYEAHF
+565 SEYETHF
-575 ADNGFDSATWFANH
+575 ADPGFDTVQWFTLH
-589 PDQELATFAAD
+589 SDQELASFVASIISNET
-600 LLIDRY
+600 
-606 SVGKQLRVD
+606 SE
-615 DNYAKQAYRLLNE
+615 NYAKDAYVLLNA
-628 LKFNLCDKRLRT
+628 LKFNVCDMRLRT
-640 DVDMDLTLRK
+640 EKDMDPGMRQ
-650 ALLEA
+650 ALLQA
-655 RANFAKERNR
+655 RASFDRKRKK

>member
-1 MITPETIERAKNT
+1 MITQETIERAKNT
-14 MRIEEVVG
+14 MRIEEVVS

-75 ENCSFSDAVKKIC
+75 ENCSFSEAVKKIC
-88 NRYHIPVEER
+88 ARYGITVEER
-98 AMSEEDQQRHD
+98 ALSEEDQQRHD

-129 WETPE
+129 WDTQE
-134 GQAVGLSYFHQRGL
+134 GQAVGLAYFHERGL

-163 KGNPFTKAAQDAGF
+163 KGSPLTKAAQEAGF
-177 TEKYLVNVPDPQDM
+177 TEKYLVNVPDAQDM
-191 QKSMGTGLTCKVER
+191 QKSMGTGLSCKSER
-205 DGRLFDRFSARV
+205 GDRLFDRFSARV
-217 MFPIYSVSG
+217 MFPIFSVSG

-274 MAFLVEGQMD
+274 MAYLVEGQMD

-328 GIHAALKAIDM
+328 GIHATLKAIDM
-339 FLEEKMQVKV
+339 FLEERMQVKV

-360 FSRKHSAEEFRNYV
+360 FSRKHTAEEFRDYV
-374 DTHSMDFVKY
+374 RTNSMDFVQY
-384 MVEVNLKPVG
+384 MVQVGLNPAG
-394 TDNTKRF
+394 TDNTRRF
-401 EEINRIISTIAI
+401 EEINHIISTIAI

-423 TQELAGILGMK
+423 TQELANILGMK
-434 EDVVARSVA
+434 EDIVARSVA
-443 AARKRYVEE
+443 TARKKYVEE

-457 NAATYASTNSATQTD
+457 NAVTGAAVTNAAHEMEKVPEKSEELDVPQKLATQNTQ
-472 SAAQA
+472 S
-477 NSASNVGEMT
+477 SNIFT
-487 VRPEEYNSPLS
+487 
-498 QREKKSQPETNF
+498 K
-510 DAKIENNFR
+510 KIEQNFR
-519 NIAQMIVRHGNAIYS
+519 SIAQMIVEHGNEKYV
-534 DNGDGTFLPV
+534 DNEDGTYLPI
-544 GLFLIYNL
+544 GLFLIYGL
-552 REDGILPENPLIA
+552 REDGLESKDPMVAKVLN
-565 RIFSEYEAHF
+565 EYEAHF
-575 ADNGFDSATWFANH
+575 ADPGFDTVQWFTLH
-589 PDQELATFAAD
+589 SDQELASFVASIISNET
-600 LLIDRY
+600 
-606 SVGKQLRVD
+606 SE
-615 DNYAKQAYRLLNE
+615 NYAKDAYVLLNA
-628 LKFNLCDKRLRT
+628 LKFNVCDMRLRT
-640 DVDMDLTLRK
+640 EKDMDPGMRQ
-650 ALLEA
+650 ALLQA
-655 RANFAKERNR
+655 RASFDRKRKK

>member
-1 MITPETIERAKNT
+1 MITQETIERAKNT
-14 MRIEEVVG
+14 MRIEEVVS

-75 ENCSFSDAVKKIC
+75 ENCSFSEAVKKIC
-88 NRYHIPVEER
+88 ARYGITVEER
-98 AMSEEDQQRHD
+98 ALSEEDQQRHD
-109 DRESMFALNKWANEW
+109 DRESMFALNKWAGEW

-129 WETPE
+129 WDTQE
-134 GQAVGLSYFHQRGL
+134 GRAVGLAYFHERGL

-163 KGNPFTKAAQDAGF
+163 KGNPLTKAAQEAGF
-177 TEKYLVNVPDPQDM
+177 SEKYLVNVPDAQDM
-191 QKSMGTGLTCKVER
+191 QRSMGTGLSCKSER
-205 DGRLFDRFSARV
+205 DGRMFDRFSARV

-254 SKRNELYGIYQAK
+254 SKRNELYGIHQAK

-274 MAFLVEGQMD
+274 MAYLVEGQMD

-360 FSRKHSAEEFRNYV
+360 FSRKHTAEEFREYV
-374 DTHSMDFVKY
+374 RTHSMDFVQY
-384 MVEVNLKPVG
+384 MVQVGLNPAG
-394 TDNTKRF
+394 TDNTRRF
-401 EEINRIISTIAI
+401 EEINRIMATIGI

-423 TQELAGILGMK
+423 TQELAAILGMK
-434 EDVVARSVA
+434 EDIVARSVA
-443 AARKRYVEE
+443 AARKKYVEE

-457 NAATYASTNSATQTD
+457 NGVNAAA
-472 SAAQA
+472 AAQTTA
-477 NSASNVGEMT
+477 APQTPM
-487 VRPEEYNSPLS
+487 SPNGPMS
-498 QREKKSQPETNF
+498 PTSSPKKGDSEGSF
-510 DAKIENNFR
+510 LRKIEQNFLG
-519 NIAQMIVRHGNAIYS
+519 IAQMIVEHGNEVYT
-534 DNGDGTFLPV
+534 DNGDGTYLPI
-544 GLFLIYNL
+544 GLFLIYGL
-552 REDGILPENPLIA
+552 REDGMTPQNPMVAKVL
-565 RIFSEYEAHF
+565 SEYESHY
-575 ADNGFDSATWFANH
+575 ADPGFNTVQWFTLH
-589 PDQELATFAAD
+589 SDQELASFVASILTNEV
-600 LLIDRY
+600 
-606 SVGKQLRVD
+606 SE
-615 DNYAKQAYRLLNE
+615 NYAKDAYELLNA
-628 LKFNLCDKRLRT
+628 LKFNICDMRLRT
-640 DVDMDLTLRK
+640 EKNMDPATRQ
-650 ALLEA
+650 ALLTA
-655 RANFAKERNR
+655 RASFDRKRKK